1 MRPGMWN
8 SRVLVME
15 NLGFISFS
23 SFKMP
28 MSQKVVLCSKLVIR
42 KLLLPVT
49 LFMGLKKKKSSYEN

>member
-8 SRVLVME
+8 SRVLVTE
-15 NLGFISFS
+15 SLGFFSFS

-49 LFMGLKKKKSSYEN
+49 LFMGLKKKI

>member
-8 SRVLVME
+8 SRVLVTE
-15 NLGFISFS
+15 SLGFISFS

-28 MSQKVVLCSKLVIR
+28 MSLKVVLCSKLVIR

-49 LFMGLKKKKSSYEN
+49 LFMGLKKKKSSCEN